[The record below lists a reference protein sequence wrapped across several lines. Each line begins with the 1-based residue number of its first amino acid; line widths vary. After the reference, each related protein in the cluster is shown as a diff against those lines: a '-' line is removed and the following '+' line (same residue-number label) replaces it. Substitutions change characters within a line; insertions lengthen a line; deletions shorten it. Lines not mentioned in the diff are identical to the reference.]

1 MDGQSLANY
10 DLNLLRYLRCLV
22 EEASV
27 SRAAERMGV
36 TQPAMSASLRRL
48 RATFADPILV
58 RSGRSMTPTPR
69 AVEMVAVVA
78 PLLDT
83 ANALQAGNAPFA
95 PATSRRSFTLMGSDY
110 IEFAF
115 LPKLCSRIEQL
126 APGITLVQRPA
137 NPREAS
143 GWMQSGLVDLGIG
156 ILEAPS
162 PTLRTRAFMSE
173 DLVCVVRKGHAATRG
188 GFTAAAYAAL
198 SHVVVAPGGA
208 GYLGRPI
215 DEALH
220 ALGLSR
226 RIALMLPSYLAVPY
240 IIASTHYIATVPRH
254 AAQTYAV
261 RHQLQIIEP
270 PVRLPAF
277 RLAMFWH
284 ERVATDPG
292 NRWLRRQLLEV
303 AGELKRGPAR
313 HQSG

>member
-1 MDGQSLANY
+1 MDERSPETY
-10 DLNLLRYLRCLV
+10 DLNLLRHLRCLV

-27 SRAAERMGV
+27 SRAAEYMGV

-58 RSGRSMTPTPR
+58 RSGRGMTPTPR
-69 AVEMVAVVA
+69 AIEMAAVVA

-83 ANALQAGNAPFA
+83 AMALRTGNAPFS

-110 IEFAF
+110 VEFAF
-115 LPKLCSRIEQL
+115 LPKLCSRIERL
-126 APGITLVQRPA
+126 APGISLIQRPA
-137 NPREAS
+137 NPREAPS
-143 GWMQSGLVDLGIG
+143 WMQSGQVDLGIG
-156 ILEAPS
+156 LLDNPP
-162 PTLRTRAFMSE
+162 PTLRTRAFMSD

-188 GFTAAAYAAL
+188 SFTAAAYAAA

-215 DEALH
+215 EEALH

-240 IIASTHYIATVPRH
+240 VVASTHYVATVPRRV
-254 AAQTYAV
+254 AQTYAAH
-261 RHQLQIIEP
+261 HQLQMIEP

-284 ERVATDPG
+284 ERVEADLG

-303 AGELKRGPAR
+303 AGEFRRAPAR
-313 HQSG
+313 H